1 MNYLIASHHEWNMQN
16 YIKLKNKTIS
26 DHSLFFIDS
35 NSELSL
41 DHLSSINPRY
51 IFFPHWS
58 HIVSNEILDKYD
70 CVCFHMTDLPF
81 GRGGSPLQNLILN
94 NFSHTKIT
102 ALKMSD
108 ELDAGPIYLK
118 KDLALDGSAED
129 IYKRSSKIIFSMIDN
144 MINNEIIPSEQTGKV
159 THFKRRKPY
168 ESEIKDMSSLND
180 YFNFIRMLDAT
191 GYPKAFLEFEGFNY
205 EFSKAKLANDEL
217 EASVKIKKL
226 K

>member
-16 YIKLKNKTIS
+16 FIKLKNNTIS

-35 NSELSL
+35 SNELSL

-118 KDLALDGSAED
+118 KDLRL
-129 IYKRSSKIIFSMIDN
+129 
-144 MINNEIIPSEQTGKV
+144 
-159 THFKRRKPY
+159 
-168 ESEIKDMSSLND
+168 
-180 YFNFIRMLDAT
+180 
-191 GYPKAFLEFEGFNY
+191 
-205 EFSKAKLANDEL
+205 KLQL
-217 EASVKIKKL
+217 Y
-226 K
+226 